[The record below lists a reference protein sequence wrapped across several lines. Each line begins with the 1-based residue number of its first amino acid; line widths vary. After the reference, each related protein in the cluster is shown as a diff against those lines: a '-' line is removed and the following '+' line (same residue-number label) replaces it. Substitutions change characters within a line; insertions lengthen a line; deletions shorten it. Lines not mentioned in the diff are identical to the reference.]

1 MSRREPLPATPV
13 AVTVNVWVLGVP
25 TRWGLGN
32 MALEAGRADSLLF
45 LPHCNWW
52 APRILCFPGQY
63 PATSAQLSQAATPP
77 ETCELGAAG
86 AGASEDNLRPV
97 PPPQASGSISPSSGH
112 DPVSSSQTVCLESR
126 GSIMPVGVGGV
137 MMMLGT
143 SRCLSLRTGAWSWLL
158 PLLLP
163 HIFKPVSEQGG
174 LRGAQSQR
182 EHVEGTCCVSMLPA
196 VAVPSLSRV
205 STFVLSPASFLHYPH
220 HLPQPR
226 KSWWGCCPPYLSGRT
241 A

>member
-77 ETCELGAAG
+77 ETCELGAAE

-112 DPVSSSQTVCLESR
+112 DPVSSSQTRTKRRNQHLNGHPPHLSPLPSELQGQNLWAPCSVPPPRAPPTYREVGMLTGDLGDT
-126 GSIMPVGVGGV
+126 GSCGP
-137 MMMLGT
+137 
-143 SRCLSLRTGAWSWLL
+143 SPC
-158 PLLLP
+158 
-163 HIFKPVSEQGG
+163 
-174 LRGAQSQR
+174 
-182 EHVEGTCCVSMLPA
+182 TCCPHSELA
-196 VAVPSLSRV
+196 RVPS
-205 STFVLSPASFLHYPH
+205 
-220 HLPQPR
+220 
-226 KSWWGCCPPYLSGRT
+226 
-241 A
+241 